1 MTFRDK
7 LRHEVKSVL
16 LATLFFAAWFEG
28 MVALKTLILAGYQ
41 VHFSGLMQAL
51 VAALVVGKIV
61 LALQH
66 VKLGRWVR
74 RQPAWVDVVL
84 RTLFYELGVFLVLLG
99 EKLFHERHEYDSFS
113 ASLVGVFASANA
125 NEVWAKVICVGW
137 ALFVFNGFAVAR
149 QRLGAP
155 ALVSLFTAPLE
166 AGETPEHELAQ
177 ARTAPRSD
185 VLGERSARGIDL

>member
-1 MTFRDK
+1 MNFRDK
-7 LRHEVKSVL
+7 LKHEVKSVL

-28 MVALKTLILAGYQ
+28 MVALKTLILAGYKVQ
-41 VHFSGLMQAL
+41 FSGLMQAL
-51 VAALVVGKIV
+51 FGALVVGKIV

-84 RTLFYELGVFLVLLG
+84 RTVFYELGVFLVLLG
-99 EKLFHERHEYDSFS
+99 EKLFHQRHEYDGFV
-113 ASLVGVFASANA
+113 ASLVGAFENANA

-149 QRLGAP
+149 QRLGSA
-155 ALVSLFTAPLE
+155 ALVSLYTAPLE
-166 AGETPEHELAQ
+166 VELSTLNQ
-177 ARTAPRSD
+177 REP
-185 VLGERSARGIDL
+185 